1 MAYNLQQCQKINT
14 AEESKTD
21 DDDDGKII
29 YLNMDSICYRY
40 YFKSVKKMICI
51 T

>member
-29 YLNMDSICYRY
+29 YLNIQYVTDIIS
-40 YFKSVKKMICI
+40 KM
-51 T
+51 